1 MSADGERAP
10 TLLLEAL
17 GRLDSLLEHAVAG
30 AEAAYGEHG
39 DPFRGLHVDLGEVE
53 QLLRREPAEPVLG
66 APAGEPQERAESP
79 TWLGEE
85 FGLSR
90 FEVDVV
96 LVALAP
102 ELDLRYERLY
112 AYLQDDV
119 TRKRPTVDLA
129 LHLLCSSAAD
139 ALARRAAFQA
149 DAPLLRE
156 RVVQLVPDPTQP
168 EAPLPRKA
176 IKVDEQIVRLLLGTG
191 GLDSRLE
198 AFCELRRP
206 ASAGDL
212 VLAEEMEAELRRLA
226 GARRLRLYLQ
236 GTPGSGRR
244 VAAESLAA
252 ERGLP
257 LLAADLARMPAG
269 TAPVL
274 AREGRVSGGLLYAAN
289 ADVLRERNVDEF
301 ELLVGELRRH
311 GESFVLAGT
320 ARWRRSAPSS
330 GEEAL
335 GIRVI
340 SFPPPEPR
348 HRRRIWEREVKR
360 LKLRARPEELD
371 AIAGRFTLTSGQ
383 IREAAAEAKG
393 ARARRGR
400 ATREALFAA
409 ARAQGGD
416 ELATL
421 AVQLQP
427 SFGWDD
433 IVLPDNSV
441 AQLRELCVRVVQRER
456 VLADWGFGD
465 RLSLGRGVSALFA
478 GPPGTGKTMAADI
491 VARELGI
498 DLYRIDLAGVVSK
511 WIGETE
517 KNLDRIFRAAEN
529 ANVVL
534 LIDEAEALFG
544 KRTEVRDSHDRYA
557 NVEISYLLQKMEEY
571 EGVAILATN
580 RITDLD
586 EAFTR
591 RISHIVRFPLPEAAE
606 RARIWESVWP
616 AETPRAGD
624 LDLGLL
630 AREVAFSGAEIKN
643 VALAAAFIAA
653 EAGTPVTME
662 HVLHAVRRE
671 YEKTGKS
678 FPEIRVAE
686 LLEAAA

>member
-1 MSADGERAP
+1 VSADGNGAP
-10 TLLLEAL
+10 AELLEAL
-17 GRLDSLLEHAVAG
+17 GRLDGLLERAVTG
-30 AEAAYGEHG
+30 AEAAYGAHG
-39 DPFRGLHVDLGEVE
+39 DRFRGLHVDLGEVE
-53 QLLRREPAEPVLG
+53 QLLRREPAEPILG
-66 APAGEPQERAESP
+66 PPPGEPRERAESLAG
-79 TWLGEE
+79 LGKE

-90 FEVDVV
+90 FELDVV

-129 LHLLCSSAAD
+129 LHLLSSSAAEG
-139 ALARRAAFQA
+139 LARRAAFQA

-156 RVVQLVPDPTQP
+156 RVVQLVPDPSQP
-168 EAPLPRKA
+168 DAPLPRRA

-206 ASAGDL
+206 ASGGEP
-212 VLAEEMEAELRRLA
+212 VLATETEAELARAA
-226 GARRLRLYLQ
+226 GGEPLRLYLQ
-236 GTPGSGRR
+236 GPGGSGRSL
-244 VAAESLAA
+244 AAESLAA
-252 ERGLP
+252 DREVP
-257 LLAADLARMPAG
+257 LIAADLARMPSG

-274 AREGRVSGGLLYAAN
+274 AREGRVSGALLYAAN
-289 ADVLRERNVDEF
+289 VDVLRERDLDEF
-301 ELLVGELRRH
+301 ELLMSELRRRA
-311 GESFVLAGT
+311 ESFVLAG
-320 ARWRRSAPSS
+320 AAPWRRQAPSS

-335 GIRVI
+335 GVRVI
-340 SFPPPEPR
+340 SFSPPEPER
-348 HRRRIWEREVKR
+348 RRRIWEREVKR
-360 LKLRARPEELD
+360 AKLRVPAQELD
-371 AIAGRFTLTSGQ
+371 ALAGRFTLTPGQ
-383 IREAAAEAKG
+383 IREAAAEA
-393 ARARRGR
+393 AAMRAGRGR
-400 ATREALFAA
+400 AAREALFAA

-421 AVQLQP
+421 AVKLQP

-433 IVLPDNSV
+433 IVLPDDSV
-441 AQLRELCVRVVQRER
+441 AQLRELCARVVQRER
-456 VLADWGFGD
+456 VLADWGFGG
-465 RLSLGRGVSALFA
+465 RSSLGRGVSALFS

-491 VARELGI
+491 VARELRL
-498 DLYRIDLAGVVSK
+498 DLYRVDLAGIVSK

-517 KNLDRIFRAAEN
+517 KNLDRIFRAAQN

-591 RISHIVRFPLPEAAE
+591 RISHVIRFPLPEAAE

-616 AETPRAGD
+616 RETPRADD
-624 LDLGLL
+624 LDLALL

-653 EAGTPVTME
+653 DAGTPVTME
-662 HVLHAVRRE
+662 HVLHAVQRE
-671 YEKTGKS
+671 YEKAGKS
-678 FPEIRVAE
+678 FPESRVAE